1 MVHTP
6 LTPVFAG
13 LRTGLHLLFVA
24 LVALVIVRA
33 IIVATTASAAVV
45 ALALLLLI
53 TYGLGGRLATRSTSG
68 RLALLWL
75 LALSALWLALVWLIP
90 EAAYLVFPLFFLYL
104 HVLPRPWGA
113 VAVLVAVGAAIAALG
128 LHGGWSIGG
137 VVGPLVGAGVA
148 ILIGLGYQSL
158 AREAAEREALMA
170 ELVATRDQLAVT
182 EHASGV
188 LAERA
193 RLAREIHDTVA
204 QGLSSIQMLLHA
216 AERADPQQ
224 PGLEHIR
231 LARETAATNLAD
243 TRRFIRELSPA
254 ALSDRGLA
262 AALRRLAETQ
272 WRSDDLEVHVRVADS
287 PELPM
292 HVQAALLRIAQGA
305 MANVLQHARA
315 HTATIT
321 IALDTDSVEL
331 VIADDGVGFDAAEV
345 VADRASGVSDSF
357 GLTAIRE
364 RVDQL
369 GGTLTIEASPARGT
383 RLIVALGLGEPQ

>member
-1 MVHTP
+1 M
-6 LTPVFAG
+6 G
-13 LRTGLHLLFVA
+13 WLR
-24 LVALVIVRA
+24 R
-33 IIVATTASAAVV
+33 
-45 ALALLLLI
+45 
-53 TYGLGGRLATRSTSG
+53 
-68 RLALLWL
+68 
-75 LALSALWLALVWLIP
+75 
-90 EAAYLVFPLFFLYL
+90 
-104 HVLPRPWGA
+104 
-113 VAVLVAVGAAIAALG
+113 
-128 LHGGWSIGG
+128 
-137 VVGPLVGAGVA
+137 
-148 ILIGLGYQSL
+148 
-158 AREAAEREALMA
+158 
-170 ELVATRDQLAVT
+170 
-182 EHASGV
+182 
-188 LAERA
+188 
-193 RLAREIHDTVA
+193 
-204 QGLSSIQMLLHA
+204 
-216 AERADPQQ
+216 
-224 PGLEHIR
+224 
-231 LARETAATNLAD
+231 
-243 TRRFIRELSPA
+243 
-254 ALSDRGLA
+254 
-262 AALRRLAETQ
+262 LRRLAETQ